1 MTNSSYTPSMGR
13 REKLLAWA
21 RGAEPISSPPMPA
34 QARIDA
40 GYLLRLV
47 QWGHKLGPP
56 ISEPMTDIGPGCH
69 ELRLTADKSEW
80 RVFYHVGD
88 ELVLVLGV
96 FHKKTQA
103 TPKRWLQICR
113 QRLRLFREV

>member
-1 MTNSSYTPSMGR
+1 MGR
-13 REKLLAWA
+13 REKLLGWA
-21 RGAEPISSPPMPA
+21 KGAEPLTSPPMPA

-47 QWGHKLGPP
+47 QKGHSLGPP
-56 ISEPMTDIGPGCH
+56 TSKPMTDIGPNCH
-69 ELRLTADKSEW
+69 ELRLTAEKSEW
-80 RVFYHVGD
+80 RVFYYVAD

-103 TPKRWLQICR
+103 TPQRWIQVCR
-113 QRLRLFREV
+113 QRLRLFREA